1 MCTIYYGLLLDT
13 EVLVVWI
20 QSDRENKASWKL
32 SMRAPTSLPGIHLPQ
47 IFLVTPNRS
56 QPKAFQDHHFSACLR
71 QSNSDWAKLTG
82 KIHLYLGL
90 PRVSI
95 WSGRCPGGEKQPL
108 AKCESSGPGVGIKN
122 MCDACTLKL
131 LISLLWPKRQS
142 GENRLKEEIFT
153 FGV

>member
-1 MCTIYYGLLLDT
+1 
-13 EVLVVWI
+13 
-20 QSDRENKASWKL
+20 
-32 SMRAPTSLPGIHLPQ
+32 MRAPTSLPGIHLPQ

-95 WSGRCPGGEKQPL
+95 CL
-108 AKCESSGPGVGIKN
+108 
-122 MCDACTLKL
+122 
-131 LISLLWPKRQS
+131 QS
-142 GENRLKEEIFT
+142 GQGDVLVERNSHWQSVNHLALE
-153 FGV
+153 